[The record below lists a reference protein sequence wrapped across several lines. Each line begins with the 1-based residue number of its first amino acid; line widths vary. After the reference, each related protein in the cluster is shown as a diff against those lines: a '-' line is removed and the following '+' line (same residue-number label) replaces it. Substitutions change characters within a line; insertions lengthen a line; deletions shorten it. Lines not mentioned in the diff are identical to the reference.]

1 MPIDES
7 PTVSP
12 RFARARAAQ
21 LGAASAAALMR
32 ERALTLEREEDPKAM
47 AFFQLVLGHTTWEKY
62 IEMEVSWVMGV
73 PPFYGWFIRENPTKM
88 DDDWGYPYFRTLPNM
103 DNFQSK
109 M

>member
-47 AFFQLVLGHTTWEKY
+47 AFFSAGAWPHNMGEIYRNGGFLSHGGTPILWLVYKGKSY
-62 IEMEVSWVMGV
+62 
-73 PPFYGWFIRENPTKM
+73 
-88 DDDWGYPYFRTLPNM
+88 
-103 DNFQSK
+103 
-109 M
+109 